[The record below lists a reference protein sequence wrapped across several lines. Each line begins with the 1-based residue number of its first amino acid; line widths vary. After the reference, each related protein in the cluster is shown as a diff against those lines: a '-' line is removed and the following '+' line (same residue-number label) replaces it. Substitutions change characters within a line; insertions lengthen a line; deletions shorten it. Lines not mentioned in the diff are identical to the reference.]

1 MEVGIYPELKNQGLI
16 LLKNHSGGQLK
27 NGYILIKC
35 YDMDIEDKLKQV
47 KDRYHEISQAM
58 ADPAIYD
65 RPQEYAELTIEY
77 NQLKELVD
85 DYNKWLEL
93 KELLSGNNELI
104 EDNEDPELTEM
115 AREENEEIKSSL
127 DHLEQQIKM
136 NLIPK
141 DPDDSK
147 NCIVEIRAGTG
158 GDEAAIFAGDLFDM
172 YRRYADSHNW
182 QVSVL
187 SVADSEKGGF
197 KEIVFQLSGQE
208 VYGKMK
214 YESGV
219 HRVQR
224 VPATE
229 SQGRVHTSAAT
240 VAVLPE
246 VDDDVDIQL
255 DMKDIRVDT
264 FRASGAGGQ
273 HVNKTDSAIRLTHEP
288 TGVVVECQQERSQH
302 QNKEKALV
310 MLKTKL
316 YDMEMEKI
324 RSERAA
330 DRKSQV
336 STGDRSAKI
345 RTYNYPQGRMTD
357 HRINLT
363 LYNLDDIMK
372 GDIEEVIQAL
382 RVEDNLE
389 KLSAIM
395 N

>member
-1 MEVGIYPELKNQGLI
+1 MDLEAKLRQEKERYDELN
-16 LLKNHSGGQLK
+16 
-27 NGYILIKC
+27 
-35 YDMDIEDKLKQV
+35 
-47 KDRYHEISQAM
+47 QAM
-58 ADPAIYD
+58 ADPSIYD
-65 RPQEYAELTIEY
+65 RPKEYAELTIEHT
-77 NQLKELVD
+77 QLKELVE
-85 DYNKWLEL
+85 DYEEWRSLNSDL
-93 KELLSGNNELI
+93 KGNTELI
-104 EDNEDPELTEM
+104 EMDDDATITEM
-115 AREENEEIKSSL
+115 AKEENAEIKKRL
-127 DHLEQQIKM
+127 AELEDEIKFK
-136 NLIPK
+136 LIPK

-158 GDEAAIFAGDLFDM
+158 GDEAALFAGDLFDM
-172 YRRYADSHNW
+172 YRRYADSQKWSLNL
-182 QVSVL
+182 L
-187 SVADSEKGGF
+187 SVAESEKGGY
-197 KEIVFQLSGQE
+197 KEIVFELSGNE

-224 VPATE
+224 VPETE

-246 VDDDVDIQL
+246 VNDDVQINI
-255 DMKDIRVDT
+255 DMKDVRVDT
-264 FRASGAGGQ
+264 FRSSGAGGQ

-288 TGVVVECQQERSQH
+288 SGVVVECQQERSQH

-316 YDMEMEKI
+316 YDMEMEKL

-345 RTYNYPQGRMTD
+345 RTYNFPQGRFTD

-363 LYNLDDIMK
+363 LYNLDDILK
-372 GDIEEVIQAL
+372 GNIGDVIKSL

-389 KLSAIM
+389 KLNAIM

>member
-1 MEVGIYPELKNQGLI
+1 
-16 LLKNHSGGQLK
+16 
-27 NGYILIKC
+27 
-35 YDMDIEDKLKQV
+35 MDLEEKLRQV
-47 KDRYHEISQAM
+47 KERYDELNQAM
-58 ADPAIYD
+58 ADPSIYD
-65 RPQEYAELTIEY
+65 RPKEYAELTIEHT
-77 NQLKELVD
+77 QLKELVE
-85 DYNKWLEL
+85 DYEEWKSLNSDL
-93 KELLSGNNELI
+93 KGNTELI
-104 EDNEDPELTEM
+104 EMDDDPTITEM
-115 AREENEEIKSSL
+115 AKEENVEIKERLNELEEEIKF
-127 DHLEQQIKM
+127 K
-136 NLIPK
+136 LIPK

-147 NCIVEIRAGTG
+147 NCIIEIRAGTG
-158 GDEAAIFAGDLFDM
+158 GDEAALFAGDLFDM
-172 YRRYADSHNW
+172 YRRYSDGQKWSLN
-182 QVSVL
+182 VL
-187 SVADSEKGGF
+187 SVADSEKGGY
-197 KEIVFQLSGQE
+197 KEIVFELSGNE

-224 VPATE
+224 VPETE

-246 VDDDVDIQL
+246 VNDDVEINI
-255 DMKDIRVDT
+255 DMKDVRVDT
-264 FRASGAGGQ
+264 FRSSGAGGQ

-288 TGVVVECQQERSQH
+288 SGVVVECQQERSQH
-302 QNKEKALV
+302 QNKEKAMV

-316 YDMEMEKI
+316 YDMEMEKL

-345 RTYNYPQGRMTD
+345 RTYNFPQGRFTD

-363 LYNLDDIMK
+363 LYNLDDILK
-372 GDIEEVIQAL
+372 GNIGEVIKSL

-389 KLSAIM
+389 KLNAIM

>member
-1 MEVGIYPELKNQGLI
+1 MDLK
-16 LLKNHSGGQLK
+16 
-27 NGYILIKC
+27 
-35 YDMDIEDKLKQV
+35 EKLQQV
-47 KDRYHEISQAM
+47 KERYEELNQAM

-65 RPQEYAELTIEY
+65 RPQEYAELTIEHT
-77 NQLKELVD
+77 QLKELVE
-85 DYNKWLEL
+85 DYNEWLSL
-93 KELLSGNNELI
+93 NHQISGNKELI
-104 EDNEDPELTEM
+104 DMDEDAEITSM
-115 AREENEEIKSSL
+115 AREETKELKSRLEELEEEIKF
-127 DHLEQQIKM
+127 K
-136 NLIPK
+136 LIPK

-172 YRRYADSHNW
+172 YRRYADSKNW
-182 QVSVL
+182 KMSVL
-187 SVADSEKGGF
+187 SVADSEMGGY
-197 KEIVFQLSGQE
+197 KEIVFELSGKE
-208 VYGKMK
+208 VYGEMK

-246 VDDDVDIQL
+246 VNDDVEINI
-255 DMKDIRVDT
+255 DMKDVRVDT
-264 FRASGAGGQ
+264 FRSSGAGGQ

-288 TGVVVECQQERSQH
+288 SGVVVECQQERSQH
-302 QNKEKALV
+302 QNKEKALL

-316 YDMEMEKI
+316 YDMEMEVI

-345 RTYNYPQGRMTD
+345 RTYNYPQGRVTD

-372 GDIEEVIQAL
+372 GNIGEVIKSL

-389 KLSAIM
+389 KLNAVM